1 MEFKRETLENAI
13 NAMISKEGWT
23 DLIWD
28 VAEFDQTFE
37 TSGNLELKIAMLEEE
52 VKEFYQELWEFGNT
66 PNLLKEYGD
75 ILYVAEGM
83 LSRIEDDTF
92 EIMDES
98 KATAFEFC
106 INGML
111 NIAKNNR
118 TLWTDAQ
125 INEATSI
132 IHKSNMSTLT
142 KEGEVL
148 RREDGKVLKSDQYV
162 APNMEGIFNGT

>member
-52 VKEFYQELWEFGNT
+52 VKEFYQELWELGNT

-83 LSRIEDDTF
+83 LSRIEDDEF
-92 EIMDES
+92 EIVNES
-98 KATAFEFC
+98 KAVAFEFC
-106 INGML
+106 INSMM

-118 TLWTDAQ
+118 TLWTDDQ
-125 INEATSI
+125 INEATRI
-132 IHKSNMSTLT
+132 IHKSNMSKLT
-142 KEGEVL
+142 EDGQVL
-148 RREDGKVLKSDQYV
+148 RREDGKVLKSDQYK
-162 APNMEGIFNGT
+162 APDMKGIFYGT